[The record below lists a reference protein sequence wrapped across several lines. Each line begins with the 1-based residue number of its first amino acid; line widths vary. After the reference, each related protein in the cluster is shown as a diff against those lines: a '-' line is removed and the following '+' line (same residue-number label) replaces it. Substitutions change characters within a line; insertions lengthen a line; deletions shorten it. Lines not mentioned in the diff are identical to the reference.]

1 CGGAGPSAY
10 GRDVRVGAVS
20 GEGCAIVNQAELNQD
35 VERFVSEFMFDV
47 AQGMQAIEEAP
58 EPRVRALGQR
68 RTLVYYATALDIA
81 SGPLSR
87 AERRGHARLRDA
99 GSRCPR
105 GVLDTD
111 GARRAGPALARR
123 LHAGRGAHA
132 ASVRED
138 LERRAAG
145 SGAGA
150 RRGLAAPPSRGLR
163 RRGGALRAVRLPG
176 GGGRRGAGEACAR
189 VVRADPFG
197 DADGGR
203 GAPPRGAGPVPL
215 PSAPV
220 LAAPAG

>member
-1 CGGAGPSAY
+1 SAKRPDPGEATTPPGSPRGWRHRAGRLLSVAVVLVGSLLVACGGAGPSAY

-20 GEGCAIVNQAELNQD
+20 GEGGAIVTQAELNQD

-47 AQGMQAIEEAP
+47 AQAMQAIEEAP

-150 RRGLAAPPSRGLR
+150 RRGLAAPPSR
-163 RRGGALRAVRLPG
+163 
-176 GGGRRGAGEACAR
+176 
-189 VVRADPFG
+189 
-197 DADGGR
+197 
-203 GAPPRGAGPVPL
+203 
-215 PSAPV
+215 
-220 LAAPAG
+220 